1 MHSNGG
7 LWMGSSDDLA
17 NEDLAHL
24 PTWAPI
30 LLQIAIRALEKRDMA
45 ASSRPTRL
53 ISTGREE
60 ARTA

>member
-1 MHSNGG
+1 
-7 LWMGSSDDLA
+7 MGSSDDLA